1 MTKTQSAKPK
11 TPFVSAPLPWN
22 WNFAV
27 PAGVPSRDRC
37 QSASSPKEREQA
49 VELIAEVRRQEEIS
63 RVNDIAGMS
72 DELAK
77 LSRESQNAIG
87 GVEGEMK
94 RRAIRAADP
103 GKYEAA
109 QARLAQ
115 LRQEALDL
123 VTPVLRRVLVDY
135 SESLAEAAVA
145 AEARLEANGLP
156 IRDHSKVTINSPNAD
171 TWVLHD
177 DAVCR
182 ALWSCRVKI
191 EKTLLAIEPN
201 NAVGACQFF
210 LCSEEQEPSTH
221 SRGPRNI
228 TNLCRLRWYFGV
240 PPVEPAN
247 FSLRSDE
254 W

>member
-1 MTKTQSAKPK
+1 MTKTQTPK
-11 TPFVSAPLPWN
+11 AQTPFISAPLPWP
-22 WNFAV
+22 WNHTV
-27 PAGVPSRDRC
+27 PGGVPSRDRC

-49 VELIAEVRRQEEIS
+49 TELLAEVRRQEEIS
-63 RVNDIAGMS
+63 RANDIAGMS

-109 QARLAQ
+109 QAQLAQ

-156 IRDHSKVTINSPNAD
+156 IRDRSKVTINSPNAD

-191 EKTLLAIEPN
+191 KKTLFGLQSD
-201 NAVGACQFF
+201 NAVGAVQYF
-210 LCSEEQEPSTH
+210 LTNEEHTPFTWS
-221 SRGPRNI
+221 
-228 TNLCRLRWYFGV
+228 
-240 PPVEPAN
+240 
-247 FSLRSDE
+247 
-254 W
+254 